1 MGQTIV
7 VAIDLFKGS
16 SLVYA
21 HALSLGALEPDSV
34 VHVVHVAEPNVANV
48 SPSAI
53 DAPELTGYD
62 PKRLE
67 TFCDKH
73 RVEYLKRAT
82 SPDRVPRVAFHEV
95 SGDPAVEIVKQAAAV
110 EADLIVLGTH
120 GRTGIKRLLLGS
132 VAENVVRTASCPV
145 LVVREK
151 SYTKA

>member
-21 HALSLGALEPDSV
+21 HALSLGALETGSV
-34 VHVVHVAEPNVANV
+34 VHVVHVAEPNLANV
-48 SPSAI
+48 APSAV
-53 DAPELTGYD
+53 DAPDLTGYD

-67 TFCDKH
+67 SFCDKH
-73 RVEYLKRAT
+73 RAEYVKKSSRPEAA
-82 SPDRVPRVAFHEV
+82 PRVEFHEV
-95 SGDPAVEIVKQAAAV
+95 SGDPAIEIVKQAAAV

-145 LVVREK
+145 FVVREK
-151 SYTKA
+151 SYTKT